1 MRTHTI
7 LATVLVALAW
17 WSGSPA
23 LAQESRELPDALRE
37 LGSLMG
43 RGLPDRAAQWRC
55 DATSRFLCS
64 AEGCKAVR
72 PTMKTPWL
80 NLDFVAR
87 TYERCDTKG
96 CDSYLM
102 DHSQSGKFT
111 HVWLVGHPGIFFKSV
126 SDGSEFVEVV
136 SFHLDVFNVYG
147 RCKPR

>member
-1 MRTHTI
+1 MRRYTI

-23 LAQESRELPDALRE
+23 RAQESRELADALRD

-55 DATSRFLCS
+55 DAISKFSYS
-64 AEGCKAVR
+64 AEGCEAVR
-72 PTMKTPWL
+72 PNVWL

-111 HVWLVGHPGIFFKSV
+111 QVRLVGHPGMFFKSV

-136 SFHLDVFNVYG
+136 SLHLGVLNAYG

>member
-23 LAQESRELPDALRE
+23 LAQESRELPNALRE
-37 LGSLMG
+37 LGSLVG
-43 RGLPDRAAQWRC
+43 RGLPGRAVRWRC
-55 DATSRFLCS
+55 DATSKFSCS
-64 AEGCKAVR
+64 AEGCEAVR
-72 PTMKTPWL
+72 PTVWL
-80 NLDFVAR
+80 NLDFVTR

-102 DHSQSGKFT
+102 DHSPSGMFT
-111 HVWLVGHPGIFFKSV
+111 QVRLIGHPGMFFKSV
-126 SDGSEFVEVV
+126 SDGSKFVEVV
-136 SFHLDVFNVYG
+136 SLHLGVLNAYG